1 MGYNGILEM
10 PSWFQ
15 LMISI
20 LTLSVTPAKQPFLW
34 PDLSVS
40 VGPKFTLGMK
50 VKLKFVSKFV
60 SIATSCACQAGVG
73 PLKNGVIP
81 ITAL

>member
-20 LTLSVTPAKQPFLW
+20 LTLSATPAKQLYLW

-40 VGPKFTLGMK
+40 VGAKIHIRYEGQT
-50 VKLKFVSKFV
+50 
-60 SIATSCACQAGVG
+60 
-73 PLKNGVIP
+73 
-81 ITAL
+81 

>member
-20 LTLSVTPAKQPFLW
+20 LTLSVTPVKQPYLW

-40 VGPKFTLGMK
+40 VGLKFTLGYEGH
-50 VKLKFVSKFV
+50 
-60 SIATSCACQAGVG
+60 T
-73 PLKNGVIP
+73 
-81 ITAL
+81 